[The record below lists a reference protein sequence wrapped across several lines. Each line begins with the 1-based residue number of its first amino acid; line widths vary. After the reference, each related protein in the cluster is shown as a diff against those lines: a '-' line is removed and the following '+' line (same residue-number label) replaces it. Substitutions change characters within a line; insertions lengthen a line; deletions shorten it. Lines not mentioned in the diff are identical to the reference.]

1 MRFSLARVLAWL
13 REGYPQGVPGEDYI
27 ALFGVLQRHLT
38 DAEIVKVGEAIRAAN
53 GDEPIS
59 EDEIRR
65 RIARHLHGHASD
77 QDVRR
82 VAARLA
88 QGGWPLA
95 GDIDLPDDDLPDDL
109 PDNAEATPSRAR
121 STAPLT
127 APSTEATT
135 PVPAMDSETA
145 TR

>member
-13 REGYPQGVPGEDYI
+13 REGYPQGVPREDYI

-38 DAEIVKVGEAIRAAN
+38 DTEIVKVGEAIRAAN

-65 RIARHLHGHASD
+65 RVEQHLHGHASD

-95 GDIDLPDDDLPDDL
+95 GD
-109 PDNAEATPSRAR
+109 ATPPADEEDA
-121 STAPLT
+121 AP
-127 APSTEATT
+127 AETT
-135 PVPAMDSETA
+135 PGESTTPPETPASTDAAGSVPAVESEA
-145 TR
+145 AGR